1 MKANEIMNNEQVYTE
16 RFPESEELC
25 DLDLDQVSGGFVL
38 TAAGVIG
45 AGMVAAGVCCVSGY
59 AMAKYMKRV

>member
-1 MKANEIMNNEQVYTE
+1 METPPGSMPATKTAVWH
-16 RFPESEELC
+16 
-25 DLDLDQVSGGFVL
+25 DQVSGGFVL

-59 AMAKYMKRV
+59 AMAKDMKRV